1 VTFDIALLLAQ
12 DGIVNGAVY
21 ALLALSTVLV
31 FQITRVIFI
40 PSGTFV
46 AFGALTLAAVQA
58 GKCPATVWLLV
69 GGGLSVA
76 ALDIYQ
82 RQWRTRRDLAT
93 ILFWNAAYP
102 VLLATLLQI
111 VKTDNWPVPAQGVLC
126 CLILVPLG
134 PIMYRLVYAPVA
146 AASVLVLLIVSIAVD
161 VALVSFGLL
170 VFGSDGTRA
179 PSMVDIDFALGPLT
193 ITGQSLVVLST
204 SVALIAGLYI
214 FFEYTL
220 EGKALRATAVNR
232 IGARLMGIATGKS
245 GKRAFALAVFI
256 AVCAGVLAAPTTT
269 IYYDTGFL
277 IGLRGLVGAIFGGL
291 ASYPLAAT
299 GAILLGIVEAV
310 SAFEASSFK
319 EVIVFSLLIP
329 ILLARTLLS
338 DDPGHEEE

>member
-1 VTFDIALLLAQ
+1 MNFDIALLLVQ
-12 DGIVNGAVY
+12 DGVVNGAIY

-46 AFGALTLAAVQA
+46 AFGALTLAALQA

-69 GGGLSVA
+69 GGGFSVA

-82 RQWRTRRDLAT
+82 RQWRTRRDLVT
-93 ILFWNAAYP
+93 ILLRHIGYP
-102 VLLATLLQI
+102 VALAALLQI
-111 VKTDNWPVPAQGVLC
+111 VKTDNWPVFAQAALC

-134 PIMYRLVYAPVA
+134 PVMYSLVYAPVA
-146 AASVLVLLIVSIAVD
+146 AASVLVLLIVSISVD

-179 PSMVDIDFALGPLT
+179 PSMIDIDFALGPLT
-193 ITGQSLVVLST
+193 ITGQSLVILAT
-204 SVALIAGLYI
+204 SVVLIAGLFI
-214 FFEYTL
+214 FFEHTL

-256 AVCAGVLAAPTTT
+256 AVCAGLLAAPTTT

-291 ASYPLAAT
+291 ASYPLAAV
-299 GAILLGIVEAV
+299 GAILLGIIEAV

-329 ILLARTLLS
+329 ILLSRTLLS
-338 DDPGHEEE
+338 DDQGHEEE